1 MNQDIR
7 LSVDFW
13 DHPKTIKLEK
23 RLGFDGPR
31 CLQRLWMWAA
41 NNRPNG
47 VFYDMDSEDIEIAAK
62 WEGDPGL
69 FIHALLELKW
79 AESDGEVISL
89 HSWQE
94 RNPWAA
100 SSPERGD
107 KARLSRMAQTHPEIY
122 QQLVNEGATSVTK
135 EHYAMLTIR
144 QRDVNA
150 APAPSPSP
158 SPSPC
163 SNESLTKDEA
173 SFVCQ
178 DAERPDDE
186 QVSQEQEN
194 PDERKMDLPDPG
206 IPNCPH
212 KEIIAAYHE
221 ILPELNAVKVLTDE
235 REKWLRTRWREDK
248 KRQSVQ
254 WWRQYW
260 QLVRK
265 CPFLMGQNGNSWRAD
280 FSWLIRP
287 NNFAKVYEGKY
298 LDKPKHPRLGL

>member
-1 MNQDIR
+1 
-7 LSVDFW
+7 
-13 DHPKTIKLEK
+13 
-23 RLGFDGPR
+23 
-31 CLQRLWMWAA
+31 
-41 NNRPNG
+41 
-47 VFYDMDSEDIEIAAK
+47 MDTEDIEIAAK
-62 WEGDPGL
+62 WDGESGL
-69 FIHALLELKW
+69 FIRALLDLKW
-79 AESDGEVISL
+79 AENDGEWIVL

-100 SSPERGD
+100 SSMERGD

-122 QQLVNEGATSVTK
+122 QQLINDGVTSVSK
-135 EHYAMLTIR
+135 ELYATLTIR
-144 QRDVNA
+144 QRDVNV
-150 APAPSPSP
+150 APAP

-178 DAERPDDE
+178 DAGHPDGQND
-186 QVSQEQEN
+186 SQEQDKRDEQGQ
-194 PDERKMDLPDPG
+194 DERDKIPDSG

-221 ILPELNAVKVLTDE
+221 ILPELNAVKVLTQE

-298 LDKPKHPRLGL
+298 LDKPKQPRLGL